1 MFWRKLNKSF
11 YYFHFSIIK
20 IQFSLK
26 SIKYIWFINRLK
38 HIAFTSTQPM
48 LVDIKCIANDF
59 DILTSYSISFF
70 FHPANSNPL
79 HSKMKE
85 LRTGNS
91 YECAV
96 KRMASKCFNMGMAVM
111 PQRTHPA

>member
-1 MFWRKLNKSF
+1 MDTREKELNAIVRDA
-11 YYFHFSIIK
+11 HE
-20 IQFSLK
+20 L
-26 SIKYIWFINRLK
+26 
-38 HIAFTSTQPM
+38 
-48 LVDIKCIANDF
+48 
-59 DILTSYSISFF
+59 
-70 FHPANSNPL
+70 
-79 HSKMKE
+79 MKE

>member
-1 MFWRKLNKSF
+1 M
-11 YYFHFSIIK
+11 
-20 IQFSLK
+20 
-26 SIKYIWFINRLK
+26 
-38 HIAFTSTQPM
+38 
-48 LVDIKCIANDF
+48 
-59 DILTSYSISFF
+59 TSYSISFF

-85 LRTGNS
+85 LRTGNSTGNS